1 MTSQLSDR
9 ISAPEVLT
17 PAPHPDIAEWRSP
30 TRSDIDAIHAVVEAA
45 DQVDHPTWVTTR
57 GAIAD
62 LFDMPHVSADDA
74 LVGHN
79 ADGEMIAVGAVVR
92 EADVTVEV
100 KVSLRGAVLPAYR
113 RRGIGTIVSAWQS
126 GRALQVLA
134 DVDETLRPDVEGV
147 IEQYVHESNP
157 DAAKIAEAN
166 GLNGERWFVVMERD
180 LSGPVEQ
187 LDVEAH
193 VTMQPL
199 TPERDNEARLARNDA
214 FRDHWG
220 SIPYSRETWGKLT
233 GGDNFRHDL
242 CTVADVDG
250 RVAAFCLV
258 SVNEANWEHRGA
270 RYGYIEYVGVV
281 RDHRG
286 EGLAPRVLTSTLA
299 SMRAAGLEKAQ
310 LDVDTASPTGA
321 NSLYASLGF
330 VEREREQVFTRRF

>member
-1 MTSQLSDR
+1 MSSQLSDR
-9 ISAPEVLT
+9 ISAPETAPV
-17 PAPHPDIAEWRSP
+17 APHEAIAVWRSP
-30 TRSDIDAIHAVVEAA
+30 TRDDIDAIHAVVAAA

-57 GAIAD
+57 GSIAD

-74 LVGHN
+74 LVGEN
-79 ADGEMIAVGAVVR
+79 ADGQIVVVAAVVR
-92 EADVTVEV
+92 EQDVTVEV
-100 KVSLRGAVLPAYR
+100 QVSLRGAVLPEYR
-113 RRGIGTIVSAWQS
+113 RRGIGTSVGAWQYA
-126 GRALQVLA
+126 RALQVLA
-134 DVDETLRPDVEGV
+134 EVDVEVEGV
-147 IEQYVHESNP
+147 IEQYVHEGNP
-157 DAAKIAEAN
+157 GAEKIALAN
-166 GLNGERWFVVMERD
+166 GLAGERWFVVMERD

-187 LDVEAH
+187 LDVDAH
-193 VTMQPL
+193 VTLQAL
-199 TPERDNEARLARNDA
+199 TPDRDNEARLARNDA

-220 SIPYSRETWGKLT
+220 SVPYSRETWGKLT

-258 SVNEANWEHRGA
+258 SVNEANWVHRGA

-286 EGLAPRVLTSTLA
+286 QGLAPRVLTSTLA

-321 NSLYASLGF
+321 NSLYSSLGF